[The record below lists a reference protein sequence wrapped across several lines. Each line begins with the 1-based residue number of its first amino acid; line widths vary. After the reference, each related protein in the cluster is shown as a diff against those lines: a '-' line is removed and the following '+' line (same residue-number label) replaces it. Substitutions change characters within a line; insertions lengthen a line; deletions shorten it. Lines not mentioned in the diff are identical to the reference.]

1 MIPLHSHCC
10 ELIMERRNT
19 EIQCYSWSL
28 HDKAAPIL
36 SKYFKNYNVSL
47 PSHLAECKVLIFHP
61 RISSFPCRSRQVV
74 LELTEQDSQIP
85 GNVGCLWHW
94 SSVQSR
100 ELIRLWEKEKLQKEI
115 YSVHYPVWGNNYSEL
130 SSVCVKLCLSSALR
144 SHEFFPL
151 AKQTVSHAGLRQAIF
166 WDPQMRY
173 LSVKTFWGKLSRG
186 TKENTATCSSGLSPG
201 RAYYGRARRR
211 RPLSR

>member
-1 MIPLHSHCC
+1 MITLHSHSC
-10 ELIMERRNT
+10 ELIMERRNK

-100 ELIRLWEKEKLQKEI
+100 ELIRLWEKEKLRKEI
-115 YSVHYPVWGNNYSEL
+115 YSVHYPVWGNIVSYPQFV
-130 SSVCVKLCLSSALR
+130 SSCVCRVHCEATSFSRSPNTPLATQACVKPFLETHR
-144 SHEFFPL
+144 
-151 AKQTVSHAGLRQAIF
+151 
-166 WDPQMRY
+166 
-173 LSVKTFWGKLSRG
+173 WGIYQWKPSR
-186 TKENTATCSSGLSPG
+186 ES
-201 RAYYGRARRR
+201 
-211 RPLSR
+211 